1 MKTKLL
7 AATALCIAA
16 MLGAGVAAAQV
27 SEAGYSAPKTKWGA
41 PDLQGF
47 WNNTSVT
54 GMQRPGDA
62 KSLVVTEQEA
72 ERL

>member
-1 MKTKLL
+1 VKTKLL

-16 MLGAGVAAAQV
+16 VLGAGVAAAQGA
-27 SEAGYSAPKTKWGA
+27 EQGYATPKTKWGA

-54 GMQRPGDA
+54 SMQRPGDA
-62 KSLVVTEQEA
+62 KSLVVS
-72 ERL
+72 